1 MPKFSDFFDSSE
13 TKSSH
18 VFNTVKLK
26 IFILVKDFFF
36 LIHMWNFLNTNPFLV
51 WICMHNPTEIMKFFF
66 FFACHLVSS
75 AQFLLHTYFFLN
87 KISSKIEYIF

>member
-1 MPKFSDFFDSSE
+1 MPKVSDFFDSSE

-36 LIHMWNFLNTNPFLV
+36 FNSHVKFPEYKSIPSLNLY
-51 WICMHNPTEIMKFFF
+51 
-66 FFACHLVSS
+66 A
-75 AQFLLHTYFFLN
+75 
-87 KISSKIEYIF
+87 